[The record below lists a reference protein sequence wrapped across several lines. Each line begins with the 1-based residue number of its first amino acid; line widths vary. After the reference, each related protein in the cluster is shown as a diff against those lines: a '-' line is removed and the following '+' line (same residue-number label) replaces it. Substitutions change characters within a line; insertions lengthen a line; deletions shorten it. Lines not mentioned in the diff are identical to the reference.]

1 MANTGKITGK
11 LIITGKIVLK
21 TGLHIGT
28 SQDNLE
34 IGGIDN
40 AVIRDPLTREP
51 YIPGSS
57 LKGKLRSLLERAN
70 FATRAHHD
78 IDRFF
83 NKTMWA
89 GRNLI
94 RHHECDETDCNICR
108 LFGAST
114 GPGVTENRPG
124 RLITEDSRMASKSKE
139 QLEAIDTGLYLTEQ
153 KWENTL
159 DRITSAANPRQQER
173 IPRGTEFVFNLIYT
187 ADVPTGDPLFK
198 SDVKSI
204 FTSLKLL
211 EDDALG
217 GSGSRGYGRIAFKSL
232 SSRFRPLEF
241 YTAARDEIQLS
252 QNGENLLEFAE
263 KILAGLE

>member
-1 MANTGKITGK
+1 MANTGKLMGK
-11 LIITGKIVLK
+11 LIVTGRIVLK

-28 SQDNLE
+28 SQENME
-34 IGGIDN
+34 IGGMVN
-40 AVIRDPLTREP
+40 PVIRDPLTREP

-57 LKGKLRSLLERAN
+57 LKGKLRSLLERAH
-70 FATRAHHD
+70 FAIQAHYD

-83 NKTMWA
+83 NKTMKI
-89 GRNLI
+89 GGNLI
-94 RHHECDETDCNICR
+94 RHHECGEADCNICR

-114 GPGVTENRPG
+114 GAGVTENRPG
-124 RLITEDSRMASKSKE
+124 RLITEDSRMAQESKE

-173 IPRGTEFVFNLIYT
+173 MPRGTEFIFKLIYT
-187 ADVPTGDPLFK
+187 ADVPPEGPLFK
-198 SDVKSI
+198 SDVKSL

-217 GSGSRGYGRIAFKSL
+217 GSGSRGYGRIAFKDLKTSY
-232 SSRFRPLEF
+232 RPLEY
-241 YTAARDEIQLS
+241 YTEAQDEIQLS
-252 QNGENLLEFAE
+252 QNGEDLLEFAE
-263 KILAGLE
+263 NVLAGLE